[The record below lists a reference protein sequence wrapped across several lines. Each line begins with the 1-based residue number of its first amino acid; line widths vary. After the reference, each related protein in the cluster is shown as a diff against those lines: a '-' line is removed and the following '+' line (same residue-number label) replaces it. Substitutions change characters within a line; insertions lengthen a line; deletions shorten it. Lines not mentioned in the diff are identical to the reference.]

1 MAQSEFRKNLL
12 SLWVKRL
19 IFSIGKYF
27 CASGYFRRDLLVEAR
42 KQFANWFSI
51 NCLIRQGEFQ
61 CRNTRIAFVAR
72 HLASLVHSLH
82 AHQKSHFLRSE
93 ERRVGKEC

>member
-1 MAQSEFRKNLL
+1 MAQSEFRKGLA
-12 SLWVKRL
+12 SLWIGRL
-19 IFSIGKYF
+19 MFPIRKKL
-27 CASGYFRRDLLVEAR
+27 CASRHFRRDLLVEAR